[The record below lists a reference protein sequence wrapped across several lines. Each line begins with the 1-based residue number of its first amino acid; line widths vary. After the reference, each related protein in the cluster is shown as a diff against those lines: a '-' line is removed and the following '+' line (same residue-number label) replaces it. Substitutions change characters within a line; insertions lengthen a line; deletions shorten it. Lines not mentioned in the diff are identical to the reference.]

1 MKVRILIN
9 SNARAV
15 KSQKVPEKLFRSYA
29 SEKVIVRTTH
39 SIDEILEAVDECW
52 NSAVDVVLLT
62 TGDGGLHR
70 FLSTFINVYDR
81 RRDSEG
87 ERRSLPLFATLRTGT
102 ANLVTGML
110 GGRGKPRQAVQRL
123 FALLERVH
131 NRDEIP
137 RIKQK
142 MLAVSDGVQQRFGF
156 IAGMGLIHNFF
167 LEYYRGKRHSIL
179 KFFKIFTRMLVSLF
193 AGTPYLKR
201 LLTVVEARLHLDE
214 RRQQLSQYKLLA
226 ISAID
231 TRIVFFRAFRVS
243 DYLDRIHI
251 KGGCPSR
258 LAIIRNIPNLLLNR
272 RLRGR
277 DLLDKLVAKVR
288 FEREDDFGYTID
300 GELYHTHILEMAPGP
315 VVEFVR
321 F

>member
-15 KSQKVPEKLFRSYA
+15 KTQKVPEKLFRSYA
-29 SEKVIVRTTH
+29 SETVIIRTTY
-39 SIDEILEAVDECW
+39 SVDEIQDAVDECW
-52 NSAVDVVLLT
+52 DSQVDVVLLT

-70 FLSTFINVYDR
+70 FLSAFINRYAQ
-81 RRDSEG
+81 RRDNQG
-87 ERRSLPLFATLRTGT
+87 ELRKLPLFATLRTGT
-102 ANLVTGML
+102 ANLVTGIL
-110 GGRGKPRQAVQRL
+110 GGRGKPRRAVERF
-123 FALLERVH
+123 FALLDRV
-131 NRDEIP
+131 RSREEIP
-137 RIKQK
+137 RIRQK
-142 MLAVSDGVQQRFGF
+142 LLAVSDGVQQRFGF
-156 IAGMGLIHNFF
+156 IAGVGLIHNFF

-179 KFFKIFTRMLVSLF
+179 KFVKILSRMLVSLF
-193 AGTPYLKR
+193 TGTPYLQR
-201 LLTVVEARLHLDE
+201 LLTEVEARLHLDE
-214 RRQQLSQYKLLA
+214 KRQRLSHYKMLA

-231 TRIVFFRAFRVS
+231 TRVVFFRAFRVS

-251 KGGCPSR
+251 KGGSPSR

-277 DLLDKLVAKVR
+277 DLLDKLAAKVR
-288 FEREDDFGYTID
+288 LEREEDFGYTID
-300 GELYHTHILEMAPGP
+300 GELYRAHMLEMAPGP